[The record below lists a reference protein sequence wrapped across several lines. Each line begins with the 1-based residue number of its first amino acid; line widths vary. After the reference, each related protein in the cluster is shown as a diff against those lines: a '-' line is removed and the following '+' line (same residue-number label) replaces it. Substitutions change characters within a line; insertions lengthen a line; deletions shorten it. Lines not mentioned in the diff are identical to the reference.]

1 MTKTAFS
8 LVAMTI
14 ALGACTSTGAR
25 DNLGGT
31 RTVFHNPFATME
43 RFEEEMQSGVYF
55 PSSGRVAF
63 DRDGNPVRLR
73 REERRAMRDRT
84 AAVRSTLILR
94 KALEKDQRV
103 PVRLDA
109 PSRRE
114 DGGEA
119 PAMEPSP
126 AAPPL
131 AVLVAA
137 AAPAAEE
144 PQ

>member
-1 MTKTAFS
+1 MTRAAFS

-25 DNLGGT
+25 DNLAGT

-43 RFEEEMQSGVYF
+43 RFEGEMQSGVYF

-73 REERRAMRDRT
+73 REELRAMRDRT

-103 PVRLDA
+103 PVPLDA

-119 PAMEPSP
+119 PAMEP
-126 AAPPL
+126 
-131 AVLVAA
+131 
-137 AAPAAEE
+137 
-144 PQ
+144 